1 LNQLLILMLLEIL
14 PEKELYISAF
24 AWRLRQVDVVVMAR
38 FVLPIPTGDWLLEQ
52 VPGRPMIVMND

>member
-1 LNQLLILMLLEIL
+1 MLLEIL

-38 FVLPIPTGDWLLEQ
+38 FVLPVLPIPTGDWLLEQ

>member
-1 LNQLLILMLLEIL
+1 MLLEIL